1 MFCNKRTPM
10 PIETTYFKIR
20 APFDFS
26 PHRFEIGNAIIQNKG
41 LADNF
46 FLKKLYDLEEE
57 EYEPYYYFHYDYYSI
72 SSPDQEERYFNHV
85 TDIVINRIDHYKKKD
100 PFSSS
105 YPNHMASAKKL
116 EAFLS
121 FLKTV
126 DRWHKLEP
134 IESVIAEKDREIDRL
149 NAKIEMLEAQLK
161 EATKYDASEKIV
173 LSKGGIAAFMNLI
186 HQIQDLKLP
195 NDHKLARSQGQSP
208 WYKMIAK
215 YFKHGDKDISIDTA
229 HNYFPANKDD
239 KPAKYINI
247 DEEGKLFKIVPKDK
261 Q

>member
-1 MFCNKRTPM
+1 MLKDNP
-10 PIETTYFKIR
+10 YFKFR
-20 APFDFS
+20 KPFDFS

-46 FLKKLYDLEEE
+46 FLKKLYDLEESA
-57 EYEPYYYFHYDYYSI
+57 YGPYCYFHFDYFSKNN
-72 SSPDQEERYFNHV
+72 PNQEQRYFNHV
-85 TDIVINRIDHYKKKD
+85 TDIVINRIDYYKKKD

-105 YPNHMASAKKL
+105 YPNHMASVKKL
-116 EAFLS
+116 ETFLS

-161 EATKYDASEKIV
+161 EATKYDASEKVV
-173 LSKGGIAAFMNLI
+173 LSKGGLAAFMHLT
-186 HQIQDLKLP
+186 HQIQDLKMP

-215 YFKHGDKDISIDTA
+215 YFKHGDKDIPIETA
-229 HNYFPANKDD
+229 QNYFPANRDD
-239 KPAKYINI
+239 KPAKYIDI
-247 DEEGKLFKIVPKDK
+247 SEEDKLFKIVHKDK
-261 Q
+261 E

>member
-1 MFCNKRTPM
+1 M
-10 PIETTYFKIR
+10 PTQSIYFKFR

-46 FLKKLYDLEEE
+46 FLKKLYDLDEQ
-57 EYEPYYYFHYDYYSI
+57 EYGPYYYFHFDYFST
-72 SSPDQEERYFNHV
+72 SFHDQEERYFNHV
-85 TDIVINRIDHYKKKD
+85 SDIVINRIDHYKKKD

-105 YPNHMASAKKL
+105 YPNHMASVKRL
-116 EAFLS
+116 QAFLS

-149 NAKIEMLEAQLK
+149 NADNKMLREQLK

-173 LSKGGIAAFMNLI
+173 LSKGGIAAFMDLV
-186 HQIQDLKLP
+186 HQMQDLKMP
-195 NDHKLARSQGQSP
+195 NDNKLARTQGQSP

-239 KPAKYINI
+239 KPAKYIDI
-247 DEEGKLFKIVPKDK
+247 SEGDKLFKIVAKDK
-261 Q
+261 E

>member
-1 MFCNKRTPM
+1 M
-10 PIETTYFKIR
+10 PTQSKYFKFR
-20 APFDFS
+20 GRFDFS
-26 PHRFEIGNAIIQNKG
+26 PHRFEIGNPIRQNRA

-46 FLKKLYDLEEE
+46 FLKKLYQLYKKEFH
-57 EYEPYYYFHYDYYSI
+57 PYYNFHFDFFSERYV
-72 SSPDQEERYFNHV
+72 DQEEEFFNHV
-85 TDIVINRIDHYKKKD
+85 TDIVINRIAFYKKKD

-105 YPNHMASAKKL
+105 YPSHMASARQL
-116 EAFLS
+116 EAFLD

-134 IESVIAEKDREIDRL
+134 IESVVAEKDRMIDQL
-149 NAKIEMLEAQLK
+149 NAKIAELEAQLK
-161 EATKYDASEKIV
+161 EATKYDAGEKIV
-173 LSKGGIAAFMNLI
+173 IDKGGMPVFMNLV

-195 NDHKLARSQGQSP
+195 NDNRLARSQAQSP

-239 KPAKYINI
+239 KPSKYINI
-247 DEEGKLFKIVPKDK
+247 AEDDKLFKIVPKEK
-261 Q
+261 K

>member
-1 MFCNKRTPM
+1 MSNNSL
-10 PIETTYFKIR
+10 YFKFR
-20 APFDFS
+20 NPFDFS

-41 LADNF
+41 MADNF
-46 FLKKLYDLEEE
+46 FLKKLYDLEEV
-57 EYEPYYYFHYDYYSI
+57 EYSLYYYFHQDYFSK
-72 SSPDQEERYFNHV
+72 SLPNGEEQYFNHIV
-85 TDIVINRIDHYKKKD
+85 DIVKVRIAYFKRQD
-100 PFSSS
+100 PITSK
-105 YPNHMASAKKL
+105 YARNMELVHKL
-116 EAFLS
+116 EAFLA
-121 FLKTV
+121 FLKTI

-134 IESVIAEKDREIDRL
+134 IESVIAEKDQEIDRL
-149 NAKIEMLEAQLK
+149 NAKIEILEAQLK

-173 LSKGGIAAFMNLI
+173 LSKGGLAAFMDVI

-195 NDHKLARSQGQSP
+195 NDHRLARSQGQSP

-247 DEEGKLFKIVPKDK
+247 DEEDKLFKIVSKDK

>member
-1 MFCNKRTPM
+1 MSSPNS
-10 PIETTYFKIR
+10 YFKFR
-20 APFDFS
+20 DRFNFF

-46 FLKKLYDLEEE
+46 FLKKLYDLEED
-57 EYEPYYYFHYDYYSI
+57 EYRPYYYFHFDYFSI
-72 SSPDQEERYFNHV
+72 NFPDQEERYFNHV

-105 YPNHMASAKKL
+105 YPNHMASVKKL
-116 EAFLS
+116 ETFLA
-121 FLKTV
+121 FLKTI

-134 IESVIAEKDREIDRL
+134 MESVIAEKDREIDRL
-149 NAKIEMLEAQLK
+149 NARIEMLEVQLK
-161 EATKYDASEKIV
+161 DATKFDASEKIV
-173 LSKGGIAAFMNLI
+173 LSKGGIAAFMDLVQ
-186 HQIQDLKLP
+186 QIQDLKLP

-239 KPAKYINI
+239 KPASILTLMK
-247 DEEGKLFKIVPKDK
+247 KTSFSK
-261 Q
+261 

>member
-1 MFCNKRTPM
+1 MFTQS
-10 PIETTYFKIR
+10 IYFKFR

-46 FLKKLYDLEEE
+46 FLKKLYDLEED
-57 EYEPYYYFHYDYYSI
+57 EYGPYYYFHLDYFSI
-72 SSPDQEERYFNHV
+72 SLPDQEEQYFNHV
-85 TDIVINRIDHYKKKD
+85 TGIVINRIDYYKKKD

-105 YPNHMASAKKL
+105 YSFHMASIKKL

-134 IESVIAEKDREIDRL
+134 IESVVAEKDREIDRL

-161 EATKYDASEKIV
+161 EATKYDSSEKIM
-173 LSKGGIAAFMNLI
+173 LSKGGLAAFMHLI
-186 HQIQDLKLP
+186 HQIQDLKMP
-195 NDHKLARSQGQSP
+195 NDNKLARSQGQSP

-239 KPAKYINI
+239 KPSKYINI
-247 DEEGKLFKIVPKDK
+247 DEENKLFKIIPKDK
-261 Q
+261 E

>member
-1 MFCNKRTPM
+1 MSSPSL
-10 PIETTYFKIR
+10 YFKFR
-20 APFDFS
+20 DPFDFS
-26 PHRFEIGNAIIQNKG
+26 PNRFEIGNAIIQNKG

-46 FLKKLYDLEEE
+46 FLKKLYDLEED
-57 EYEPYYYFHYDYYSI
+57 EYGPYYYFHFDYFSI
-72 SSPDQEERYFNHV
+72 SHPDQEEQYFNHV
-85 TDIVINRIDHYKKKD
+85 TDIVINRIDHYKKKS

-105 YPNHMASAKKL
+105 YPDHMASVKKL
-116 EAFLS
+116 EAFLA
-121 FLKTV
+121 FLKTI

-173 LSKGGIAAFMNLI
+173 LSKGGLVVFMDLI
-186 HQIQDLKLP
+186 HQIQELKLS
-195 NDHKLARSQGQSP
+195 NGNKLARSQGQSP

-215 YFKHGDKDISIDTA
+215 YFKHGDKNISIDTA

-239 KPAKYINI
+239 KPAKYIDI
-247 DEEGKLFKIVPKDK
+247 AEEDKLFKITPTDK
-261 Q
+261 E

>member
-1 MFCNKRTPM
+1 M
-10 PIETTYFKIR
+10 PTQSTYFKFR
-20 APFDFS
+20 NPFNFS
-26 PHRFEIGNAIIQNKG
+26 LHRFEIGNAIIQNKG

-46 FLKKLYDLEEE
+46 FLKKLYDLKEQ
-57 EYEPYYYFHYDYYSI
+57 EYNPYYYFHFDYFSKNN
-72 SSPDQEERYFNHV
+72 PDQEEQYFNHV
-85 TDIVINRIDHYKKKD
+85 TDIVINRIYHYKKKD

-105 YPNHMASAKKL
+105 YPDRMASVRKL
-116 EAFLS
+116 EVFLS

-173 LSKGGIAAFMNLI
+173 LSKGGIAAFMDLV

-195 NDHKLARSQGQSP
+195 NDNKLARSQGQSP

-215 YFKHGDKDISIDTA
+215 YFKHGDKEISIDTA

-247 DEEGKLFKIVPKDK
+247 DEEDKLFKIAPKDK
-261 Q
+261 E